1 MCKRFHVC
9 KGSGECSLKN
19 AGQNSQKKPVI
30 TLIFKLKAL
39 VICTNFD
46 LAWKRHLNL
55 IISNCLSCHKNLVL
69 DQENAHEL
77 TE

>member
-9 KGSGECSLKN
+9 KCSGECSLKD
-19 AGQNSQKKPVI
+19 AEQNSQEKPVI

-46 LAWKRHLNL
+46 LDWRRHLNL
-55 IISNCLSCHKNLVL
+55 IISNCLSCHKNLAL
-69 DQENAHEL
+69 DQENAH
-77 TE
+77 